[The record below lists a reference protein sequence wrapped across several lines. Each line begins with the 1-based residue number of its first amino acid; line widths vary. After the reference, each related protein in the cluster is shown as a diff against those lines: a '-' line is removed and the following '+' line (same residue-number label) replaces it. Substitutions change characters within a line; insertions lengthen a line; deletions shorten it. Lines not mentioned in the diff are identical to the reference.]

1 MNLVIF
7 RTNKIAICKPVA
19 CDPGISLLKKVI
31 HLAHDHSHHHDHH
44 HSSLKNIKLAF
55 WINTG
60 FALLELAGGIY
71 TNSVAILSDALHDF
85 GDSLSLGLAHYFEKK
100 SLRSRDKDFS
110 YGYKRFS
117 LLGAFINSIVLIVG
131 SVLIVKEA
139 VERVLNPEDVD
150 AKGMLLLAVVGVV
163 VNLVAMLRLR
173 KGSSV
178 NERVVSLHFLED
190 VLGWVAVLIGSVVM
204 MLVHL
209 PILDPILSILIA
221 CFILYNVYKNL
232 RQAFHIILQGIPENV
247 NIPEIKNKLL
257 NIPGIVNVH
266 DLHSWTMD
274 GRYNIMTI
282 HVVLKKGTSIE
293 EIETFK
299 IRIRENLKN
308 QNIQHLTIETEFE
321 GESCILKEC

>member
-1 MNLVIF
+1 
-7 RTNKIAICKPVA
+7 
-19 CDPGISLLKKVI
+19 
-31 HLAHDHSHHHDHH
+31 LAHNHSHHPDHH

-55 WINTG
+55 WLNTG
-60 FALLELAGGIY
+60 FALLVLLGGIY

-131 SVLIVKEA
+131 SVLIIKEA
-139 VERVLNPEDVD
+139 VERVLKPEDVN
-150 AKGMLLLAVVGVV
+150 AKGMLLLAIVGVV

-232 RQAFHIILQGIPENV
+232 RQAFHIILQGIPDNV
-247 NIPEIKNKLL
+247 DITEIKKILL
-257 NIPGIVNVH
+257 EIPGIINVH

-274 GRYNIMTI
+274 GRYNIMTV
-282 HVVLKKGTSIE
+282 HVVLKKGISIE
-293 EIETFK
+293 EVENFKLK
-299 IRIRENLKN
+299 IRNKLLN
-308 QNIQHLTIETEFE
+308 QNIQHLTIETEQE
-321 GESCILKEC
+321 GDNCSLIDC

>member
-1 MNLVIF
+1 M
-7 RTNKIAICKPVA
+7 AHHH
-19 CDPGISLLKKVI
+19 S
-31 HLAHDHSHHHDHH
+31 HDHTHH

-55 WINTG
+55 WINTT

-100 SLRSRDKDFS
+100 SQRSRDEDFS

-139 VERVLNPEDVD
+139 VERVFHPEDVN
-150 AKGMLLLAVVGVV
+150 ARGMLILAVIGVIA
-163 VNLVAMLRLR
+163 NLVAMLRLR

-204 MLVHL
+204 MVVHL

-221 CFILYNVYKNL
+221 CFIIYNVYKNL

-247 NIPEIKNKLL
+247 NITEIKKKLL
-257 NIPGIVNVH
+257 EIPGIVNVH
-266 DLHSWTMD
+266 DLHSWSMD
-274 GRYNIMTI
+274 GRYNIMTV
-282 HVVLKKGTSIE
+282 HVVLKRDASID

-299 IRIRENLKN
+299 LKIRRSLKD
-308 QNIQHLTIETEFE
+308 QNIQHLTIETELE
-321 GESCILKEC
+321 GESCTLKEC